1 MNEKNPN
8 KRYRRTKENV
18 EKDLF
23 QAAIN
28 VIGKV
33 GFQGLTVTILLKE
46 AKADPP
52 VFYNRYKDM
61 NDFVE
66 KFVRN
71 YDYWLNDSIVVDS
84 KDSSGIDNIH
94 YILHNLIDQLVD
106 NVCMQKLLAWEMSEN
121 NFITRRTAQ
130 NRDNNSQ
137 PLLHYFG
144 NEFKNCAIEFNPTT
158 AILIGGIYYLIIHRE
173 VGTFN
178 QIDFSTKEGIDL
190 LKKTIKNMARKLF
203 DDHNSNLQQEN
214 DVETTKINI
223 AVRLIK
229 NGVATHIIEDSTGLS
244 EKRIQLLTKEV
255 K

>member
-1 MNEKNPN
+1 MSDKNPN

-18 EKDLF
+18 ETDLF
-23 QAAIN
+23 QAAIS
-28 VIGKV
+28 VIEKV
-33 GFQGLTVTILLKE
+33 GFQELTVTNLLRE

-71 YDYWLNDSIVVDS
+71 YDYWLNDSIEVNS
-84 KDSSGIDNIH
+84 KNSSEMESLHN
-94 YILHNLIDQLVD
+94 ILHNLIDQLVD
-106 NVCMQKLLAWEMSEN
+106 NVCMQKLLAWEMSDN

-130 NRDNNSQ
+130 NRDNNSES
-137 PLLHYFG
+137 LLRHFE
-144 NEFKNCAIEFNPTT
+144 NKFKNCEIKFNPTT

-178 QIDFSTKEGIDL
+178 QIDFSTKGGIDL
-190 LKKTIKNMARKLF
+190 LKKTIKSMTQKLF
-203 DDHNSNLQQEN
+203 DDFYSNQEQED

-223 AVRLIK
+223 AIRLIK
-229 NGVATHIIEDSTGLS
+229 NGVAIDIIADSTGLPK
-244 EKRIQLLTKEV
+244 KRILSLIP
-255 K
+255 